1 MQAARPNPREDEAGY
16 RMASSKN
23 LIGMSAQHKLLL
35 ALLIAA
41 ETMLPGCSASD
52 DGKPPAGGPD
62 VPGVHMA
69 ELNSDFSKVYL
80 TSSDKNELV
89 VLDAKTLGTDTSQEA
104 LLNRAYIVCRDS
116 GEIGIIDLRTL
127 EMTRKTDYA
136 VLKRLTLGKHP
147 THMSPQNE
155 RGLLTVMNEDEG
167 SGAVSFIDMNTDTEK
182 KRLSGFFTP
191 HFMRFSPDGKYGY
204 VANLNAYHVT
214 RVDLDTL
221 EIESHI
227 PLEGFQGPPNHTL
240 APGEGGFGDAQIDRD
255 GVMYAAHHET
265 GRVLVYDTMLRAK
278 RAELK
283 VGLGPW
289 VAYADHPFHN
299 VPLRHLVTN
308 FGDKSVSVING
319 IKEPTVLGSLP
330 GDEQAYGV
338 NYSSLTPNKAFV
350 MNRMRKDIA
359 VVDTET
365 LEIKERIPVGGNTET
380 AATTR
385 DGKYVIAA
393 VSGANRVVVIDAQT
407 NAIVK
412 SFDNFGNYPWSVTIP
427 LGQNYCH

>member
-1 MQAARPNPREDEAGY
+1 VAISRKTAHTAALHTAL
-16 RMASSKN
+16 AAALS
-23 LIGMSAQHKLLL
+23 LGMLS
-35 ALLIAA
+35 
-41 ETMLPGCSASD
+41 GCSVSGD
-52 DGKPPAGGPD
+52 DKQPGRPD
-62 VPGVHMA
+62 IPGVHMA
-69 ELNSDFSKVYL
+69 ELNSDFSKLYL

-89 VLDAKTLGTDTSQEA
+89 VLDAKALGTDTSADA
-104 LLNRAYIVCRDS
+104 LLNRAYVVCRDS
-116 GEIGIIDLRTL
+116 GELGIIDLRTFEL
-127 EMTRKTDYA
+127 TRTSSYD
-136 VLKRLTLGKHP
+136 VLKRVTLGKHP
-147 THMSPQNE
+147 THMSPQGD
-155 RGLLTVMNEDEG
+155 RGLLAVMDEDEG
-167 SGAVSFIDMNTDTEK
+167 TGAVSFIDTNTDTEV

-204 VANLNAYHVT
+204 VANINAYHVT

-221 EIESHI
+221 EIDGHVA
-227 PLEGFQGPPNHTL
+227 LEGFQGPPNHTL
-240 APGEGGFGDAQIDRD
+240 APEEGGFGDAQIDRD

-265 GRVLVYDTMLRAK
+265 GRVLVYDTMNREK

-283 VGLGPW
+283 VGARPW
-289 VAYADHPFHN
+289 VAFAEHPFHN

-319 IKEPTVLGSLP
+319 IKEPAVIGSLP
-330 GDEQAYGV
+330 GDEQSYGV

-359 VVDTET
+359 VVDTST
-365 LEIKERIPVGGNTET
+365 LEIMERIPVGGNTET

-385 DGKYVIAA
+385 DGKYIVAA
-393 VSGANRVVVIDAQT
+393 VSGANRVVIIDTMT
-407 NAIVK
+407 NTIVK